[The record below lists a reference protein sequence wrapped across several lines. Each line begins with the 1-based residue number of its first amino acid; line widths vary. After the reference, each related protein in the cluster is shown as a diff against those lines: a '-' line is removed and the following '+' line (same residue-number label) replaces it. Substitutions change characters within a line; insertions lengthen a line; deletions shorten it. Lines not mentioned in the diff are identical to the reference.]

1 MCLSTGATL
10 KATHDCDELAKVEVR
25 KTNPIHYS
33 HISMTPTKRTLCD
46 SDFVHAQYYLPG
58 AHAQTN
64 LASYLNKKYQ
74 T

>member
-1 MCLSTGATL
+1 MFPNIGAIS
-10 KATHDCDELAKVEVR
+10 KAIHDSAEIARVAVR
-25 KTNPIHYS
+25 KTNPSRYS

-46 SDFVHAQYYLPG
+46 SNFVHAQYYLPH
-58 AHAQTN
+58 AHVQTT